1 VSTRPRTASRP
12 RAGRCTSTSARTTGR
27 GRLADVL
34 SFLSEPASGG
44 VAERPSC
51 ARRTV
56 GKPLA
61 EPVRPATPVLLVDC
75 PLVDATAAFRARD
88 VLFADGPEVGC
99 AHRQGLGIAPSEVG
113 RLNARLEP
121 LCLAH

>member
-1 VSTRPRTASRP
+1 
-12 RAGRCTSTSARTTGR
+12 
-27 GRLADVL
+27 
-34 SFLSEPASGG
+34 G

-51 ARRTV
+51 AGRTV

-61 EPVRPATPVLLVDC
+61 EPVRPETPVLLVDC

-99 AHRQGLGIAPSEVG
+99 AHRQGLGIAPSEIG
-113 RLNARLEP
+113 RMNARLEP
-121 LCLAH
+121 LCLAAPPQKFVWKPLRRLLTIEGGRPWKRASESLS